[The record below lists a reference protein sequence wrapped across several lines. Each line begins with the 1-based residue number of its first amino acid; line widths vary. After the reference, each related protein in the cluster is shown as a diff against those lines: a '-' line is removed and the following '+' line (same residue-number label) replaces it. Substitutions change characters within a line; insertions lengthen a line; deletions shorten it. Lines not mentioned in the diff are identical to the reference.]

1 MKKIL
6 SLFLVVLMCVS
17 MILPIYAADEMV
29 SPRYTNTAVATAD
42 FSINSNGLA
51 TVTLRYTGYSNYAT
65 GAKITCKL
73 EKRTLFWWSDVDGA
87 EWTDT
92 VEGSSNV
99 VQHSYQLTK
108 TGKYR
113 LSYEMNVYG
122 TTGGTD
128 VISDSI
134 EKEY

>member
-1 MKKIL
+1 
-6 SLFLVVLMCVS
+6 MCAS
-17 MILPIYAADEMV
+17 MVLPIYAADEMV

-51 TVTLRYTGYSNYAT
+51 TVTLRYTGYSNCAT
-65 GAKITCKL
+65 GAKVTCKL

-108 TGKYR
+108 SGKYR
-113 LSYEMNVYG
+113 LSYEMIVYG
-122 TTGGTD
+122 TSGDAD
-128 VISDSI
+128 VISDTI
-134 EKEY
+134 EK